1 MDSAKAKEKIKKLEE
16 KKKTGKIVAF
26 LKSKETDVVCAA
38 IEAMGNIGD
47 EDSVNKLTG
56 YLDHENAEVRVAAGK
71 ALWKTGSEYA
81 KTQVTYQLTK
91 EKDPKVV
98 EAIHSAM

>member
-1 MDSAKAKEKIKKLEE
+1 M
-16 KKKTGKIVAF
+16 
-26 LKSKETDVVCAA
+26 VCAA

-56 YLDHENAEVRVAAGK
+56 FLDHENTEVRVAAGK